1 MQQINFA
8 AVTTRSTLQ
17 LSPVERM
24 AQWFQRSAAIRAGA
38 ELGQQ
43 HAMEAAP
50 NIAPMRKPTRIE
62 AVVASICMHCRD
74 SGYSRAIEQDAATFA
89 VSRLRGGASG
99 SSAAQ
104 SGKARADHLS
114 DVYGPTK
121 DFA

>member
-1 MQQINFA
+1 MQQISFA

-50 NIAPMRKPTRIE
+50 NIAPMRKPTRIGADVS
-62 AVVASICMHCRD
+62 AVCIYCRNK
-74 SGYSRAIEQDAATFA
+74 GYGSHIERDAAQLA
-89 VSRLRGGASG
+89 VSRLRNGSSGASAAR
-99 SSAAQ
+99 SATI
-104 SGKARADHLS
+104 RADHLA

-121 DFA
+121 DCA